1 MVAESMGRAVRLTAL
16 FGLTLIVPACR
27 GGPELPPLP
36 ELRKQNPSSIARFVE
51 ADREARE
58 DESAVSVGRL
68 GMLYHSYQFLD
79 EARRCYEIARSLE
92 PSELRWVFYAAKVE
106 KAAFRYEAGET
117 LFRQGLVMSPGDAE
131 LLAEIGDL
139 YLMWGRA
146 DDAALHFEKALVIE
160 PLQPLAALGKARLAT
175 LRQDWPEVT
184 KLLIPLLELHPR
196 LSRAHQYLAAA
207 YGALGAEDERALHQ
221 DAGKYGSA
229 VESERMREL
238 HDLAV
243 DAILEGDPAPGPELL
258 QVKCARCH
266 DHERIYDH
274 DEDRRWW
281 ARTVRRMQREAGWD
295 WLSDEE
301 ASSVVAYLATRER
314 STRAEPGAGTRTRT
328 PSR

>member
-1 MVAESMGRAVRLTAL
+1 VRLEALLGLAL
-16 FGLTLIVPACR
+16 FVPGCW
-27 GGPELPPLP
+27 GGPEPPLLP
-36 ELRKQNPSSIARFVE
+36 ELRKQNPASIARFVE

-58 DESAVSVGRL
+58 GRGAESLGRL
-68 GMLYHSYQFLD
+68 GMLYHAYQFLD
-79 EARRCYEIARSLE
+79 EARRCYEIARELE
-92 PSELRWVFYAAKVE
+92 PAEIQWIFYAAKVE
-106 KAAFRYEAGET
+106 KAAFRYEAGEA
-117 LFRQGLVMSPGDAE
+117 LFLRALEMSPGDPE
-131 LLAEIGDL
+131 LLAELGDL

-146 DDAALHFEKALVIE
+146 DDAALHFEKALALE
-160 PLQPLAALGKARLAT
+160 PLQALAALGKARLAV

-184 KLLIPLLELHPR
+184 KLLIPLLERHPR

-207 YGALGAEDERALHQ
+207 YGALGAGDERALHQ
-221 DAGKYGSA
+221 EAGKYGSA
-229 VESERMREL
+229 VESERMREI

-274 DEDRRWW
+274 DEERRWW

-301 ASSVVAYLATRER
+301 AASVVAYLATRET
-314 STRAEPGAGTRTRT
+314 STRAEPGAETRTRT